1 MSEGQQPGEE
11 DRAFVEAVQRFA
23 AGRLAPQA
31 AVWDESET
39 FPVATLR
46 EAGELG
52 LCGLFVPDDQGGL
65 GISRELGVLLFEALA
80 EGCTSFAAFLSIHN
94 MATAMVARFGSAAMR
109 AQHLP
114 GLISGERL
122 ASYCLTEPEAGS
134 DAATLR
140 TRASRQEDGY
150 VLDGA
155 KAFISGAGD
164 TQWLVVMAR
173 TAATGAK
180 GISAFLVPADHPG
193 ISYGRRE
200 RKLGWRSQA
209 TRMVLFE
216 GVFIPESHRLGG
228 EGQGFAMALQ
238 ALDGGRL
245 NIAACSVGTARA
257 ALKEALAYVKT
268 RRQFGQAIN
277 QFQAVQFRLADM
289 ATELQ
294 AARALLHQA
303 ARHYDAGHRAARVFC
318 AMAKRFCT
326 DAAFAVADAALE
338 LHGGYGVLGDYP
350 VERHLRDLR
359 LHRLLEGTNDI
370 MRLITAR
377 QLLDDDALEGLL

>member
-1 MSEGQQPGEE
+1 M
-11 DRAFVEAVQRFA
+11 EAVARFA
-23 AGRLAPQA
+23 IGQLAPHA
-31 AVWDESET
+31 AAWDESET
-39 FPVATLR
+39 FPLPQLR
-46 EAGELG
+46 QAGALG
-52 LCGLFVPDDQGGL
+52 LCGLFVSEDHGGL
-65 GISRELGVLLFEALA
+65 GIGRSLGVRLFEALA

-94 MATAMVARFGSAAMR
+94 MATAMVARFGGAVVR
-109 AQHLP
+109 QQHLP
-114 GLISGERL
+114 ELTSGAKL

-134 DAATLR
+134 DAAALR
-140 TRASRQEDGY
+140 TCAARRDDGY

-173 TAATGAK
+173 TAPVGSK

-193 ISYGRRE
+193 VSYGRRE

-209 TRMVLFE
+209 TRMVLFQE
-216 GVFIPESHRLGG
+216 VFVPEDHRLGA

-257 ALKEALAYVKT
+257 ALREAISYVKT
-268 RRQFGQAIN
+268 RRQFGQSIS

-289 ATELQ
+289 ATELH
-294 AARALLHQA
+294 AARALLDQA
-303 ARHYDAGHRAARVFC
+303 ARHYDAGHRATRAFC

-326 DAAFAVADAALE
+326 DVAFAVADGALE

-350 VERHLRDLR
+350 AERHLRDLR

-377 QLLDDDALEGLL
+377 QLLDDHDMEGLL

>member
-1 MSEGQQPGEE
+1 MSEGQQPDEE
-11 DRAFVEAVQRFA
+11 EQALVEAVRRFA

-31 AVWDESET
+31 AAWDERET

-46 EAGELG
+46 QAGELG
-52 LCGLFVPDDQGGL
+52 LCGLFASEKDGGL
-65 GISRELGVLLFEALA
+65 GIGRYLGVVLFEALA

-94 MATAMVARFGSAAMR
+94 MATAMVARFGSAVVR
-109 AQHLP
+109 AQQLP
-114 GLISGERL
+114 GLISGEQL

-134 DAATLR
+134 DAAALR

-150 VLDGA
+150 VLNGA

-173 TAATGAK
+173 TAASGAK

-216 GVFIPESHRLGG
+216 GVFVPESHRLGA
-228 EGQGFAMALQ
+228 EGQGLAMALQ

-257 ALKEALAYVKT
+257 ALQEALAYVKT
-268 RRQFGQAIN
+268 RRQFGQTIS

-303 ARHYDAGHRAARVFC
+303 ARHYDAGHHASRAFC

-350 VERHLRDLR
+350 AERHLRDLR

-377 QLLDDDALEGLL
+377 QLLDDDAMEGLL

>member
-1 MSEGQQPGEE
+1 MKEEQQPDGQEQ
-11 DRAFVEAVQRFA
+11 ALVEAVARFA
-23 AGRLAPQA
+23 TGQLAPHA
-31 AVWDESET
+31 AAWDESET
-39 FPVATLR
+39 FPLPQLR
-46 EAGELG
+46 QAGALG
-52 LCGLFVPDDQGGL
+52 LCGLFVPEDHGGL
-65 GISRELGVLLFEALA
+65 GIGRSLGVKLFEALA

-94 MATAMVARFGSAAMR
+94 MATAMVARFGGAMVR
-109 AQHLP
+109 QRYLP
-114 GLISGERL
+114 ELTSGAKL

-134 DAATLR
+134 DAAALR
-140 TRASRQEDGY
+140 TSAARRDDGY

-173 TAATGAK
+173 TAPVGSK

-193 ISYGRRE
+193 VSYGRRE

-209 TRMVLFE
+209 TRMVLFQE
-216 GVFIPESHRLGG
+216 VFVPEDHRLGA

-257 ALKEALAYVKT
+257 ALREAISYVKT
-268 RRQFGQAIN
+268 RRQFGQSIS

-289 ATELQ
+289 ATELH
-294 AARALLHQA
+294 AARALLDQA
-303 ARHYDAGHRAARVFC
+303 ARHYDAGHRATRAFC

-326 DAAFAVADAALE
+326 DVAFAVADGALE

-350 VERHLRDLR
+350 AERHLRDLR

-377 QLLDDDALEGLL
+377 QLLDDHDMEGLL